1 MKARYIRKHQL
12 AAVDRPS
19 QPWTR
24 TCNRCTPSLIGGT
37 GPGGSYDG
45 ASTVRSQSAYE
56 GAAYFKEEL
65 CHVEGKSWKYPWI
78 VHDGETMVDICEN
91 TFYNDLPGGCEP

>member
-56 GAAYFKEEL
+56 GASYFKEEV
-65 CHVEGKSWKYPWI
+65 CHLQDMKYPWI
-78 VHDGETMVDICEN
+78 FDDTETMVNICEN
-91 TFYNDLPGGCEP
+91 TFYNDLAGGCAP